1 MDAYTTGNAKF
12 VDEDYAAAIEVGGV
26 LKATMPLWMQPF
38 HRQVNDV
45 IVTIRNAIFLKNKKR
60 ENQSRT
66 PGEKH
71 TPTSSCVYRFLGLI
85 GLDRKGLL
93 AKSNCT
99 YRLSFRKT
107 ARRYI

>member
-45 IVTIRNAIFLKNKKR
+45 IVTIRNAIF
-60 ENQSRT
+60 
-66 PGEKH
+66 
-71 TPTSSCVYRFLGLI
+71 
-85 GLDRKGLL
+85 
-93 AKSNCT
+93 
-99 YRLSFRKT
+99 
-107 ARRYI
+107 

>member
-26 LKATMPLWMQPF
+26 LKATMPLWVPF

-60 ENQSRT
+60 ENQIKNPWR
-66 PGEKH
+66 EAH
-71 TPTSSCVYRFLGLI
+71 TDFGLCLPFPWFDWV
-85 GLDRKGLL
+85 G
-93 AKSNCT
+93 
-99 YRLSFRKT
+99 
-107 ARRYI
+107 

>member
-1 MDAYTTGNAKF
+1 MCERVRPIDQMALKLPSSIIITKMDAYTTGNAKF

-60 ENQSRT
+60 ENQSR
-66 PGEKH
+66 
-71 TPTSSCVYRFLGLI
+71 
-85 GLDRKGLL
+85 
-93 AKSNCT
+93 
-99 YRLSFRKT
+99 
-107 ARRYI
+107 